1 MLWKDYSGRPV
12 VHTPGRGIRQ
22 RWRQGGLS
30 GAGGQ
35 ACPQVTGRGLELGLQ
50 RGDEERCGLQICLGE
65 KGSGAV

>member
-22 RWRQGGLS
+22 GWRQGGLS

-35 ACPQVTGRGLELGLQ
+35 VTGWGLELGLQ
-50 RGDEERCGLQICLGE
+50 RGDEERCGLQIYLGE
-65 KGSGAV
+65 KGSETL